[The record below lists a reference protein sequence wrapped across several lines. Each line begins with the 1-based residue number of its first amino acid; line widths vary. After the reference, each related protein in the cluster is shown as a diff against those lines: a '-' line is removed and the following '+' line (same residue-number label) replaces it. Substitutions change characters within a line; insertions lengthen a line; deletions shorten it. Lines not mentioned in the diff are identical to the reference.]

1 MGLETA
7 AIAAIASTA
16 VSAGTSAAGFAQAGK
31 ARNEMKKAEAEA
43 DAAMAAARKKLE
55 VNYLAGLSLAK
66 EPYELARENL
76 LQRSAALTQAGVEG
90 ETRGVAATAGKVL
103 MAGQAQAAQQRAS
116 MSQEMNR
123 LQELAA
129 REESR
134 LQGARVDLDIGEA
147 KGQQQSA
154 ADYQAAADAAKA
166 GAIKSL
172 GTAITSGVGAFSQN
186 PFDVTKSAGST
197 GAPSLG
203 TFSGTD
209 YSTFGQD
216 LISFDPIMPTLQS
229 VIGSDGISVQ
239 DPFYQFLQP
248 GVSAPKIG

>member
-1 MGLETA
+1 MALGTTGALIASA
-7 AIAAIASTA
+7 AIQ
-16 VSAGTSAAGFAQAGK
+16 AGTSAAGFAQAGK
-31 ARNEMKKAEAEA
+31 ARKEMKKAEAEA

-55 VNYLAGLSLAK
+55 VNYLAGLSIAK

-90 ETRGVAATAGKVL
+90 STRGAAATAGQVL

-134 LQGARVDLDIGEA
+134 LQSARVDLDIGEA
-147 KGQQQSA
+147 KGAQQAA
-154 ADYQAAADAAKA
+154 ADFQAAADAAKA
-166 GAIKSL
+166 GAIKSAAGAL
-172 GTAITSGVGAFSQN
+172 TTGVQIFSEN
-186 PFDVTKSAGST
+186 PFDVTKAAGTS
-197 GAPSLG
+197 GAAPSLG
-203 TFSGTD
+203 SFSGTD

-216 LISFDPIMPTLQS
+216 LINFDPVMPNLTN
-229 VIGSDGISVQ
+229 
-239 DPFYQFLQP
+239 DPFYQFTQA
-248 GVSAPKIG
+248 GVTAPKLP

>member
-1 MGLETA
+1 MALGTTGALIASA
-7 AIAAIASTA
+7 AIQ
-16 VSAGTSAAGFAQAGK
+16 AGTSAAGFAQAGK
-31 ARNEMKKAEAEA
+31 ARKEMKKAEAEA
-43 DAAMAAARKKLE
+43 DKAMAAARKKLE
-55 VNYLAGLSLAK
+55 VNYLAGLSIAK

-90 ETRGVAATAGKVL
+90 ETRGAAATAGQVL

-134 LQGARVDLDIGEA
+134 LQQQRVGLDIGEA
-147 KGQQQSA
+147 KGAQQAA
-154 ADYQAAADAAKA
+154 ADFQAAADAAKA
-166 GAIKSL
+166 GAIKSAAGAL
-172 GTAITSGVGAFSQN
+172 TTGVQAFSEN
-186 PFDVTKSAGST
+186 PFDVSAAAGTS
-197 GAPSLG
+197 GAAPSLG

-216 LISFDPIMPTLQS
+216 LISFDTVMPNLTN
-229 VIGSDGISVQ
+229 
-239 DPFYQFLQP
+239 DPFYQFTQA
-248 GVSAPKIG
+248 GVTAPKLP

>member
-1 MGLETA
+1 MALGTTG
-7 AIAAIASTA
+7 AIIASAA
-16 VSAGTSAAGFAQAGK
+16 VQTGTSAAGFLQAGK
-31 ARNEMKKAEAEA
+31 ARKEMKKAEAEA

-55 VNYLAGLSLAK
+55 VNYLAGLSIAK

-90 ETRGVAATAGKVL
+90 STRGAAATAGQVL

-134 LQGARVDLDIGEA
+134 LQQQKVNLDIGEA
-147 KGQQQSA
+147 KGAQQAA

-166 GAIKSL
+166 GAIKSAAGAL
-172 GTAITSGVGAFSQN
+172 TTGIKAFSEN
-186 PFDVTKSAGST
+186 PFDVTAASG
-197 GAPSLG
+197 GGEVPSLG
-203 TFSGTD
+203 TYSGTD
-209 YSTFGQD
+209 YSGFGQD
-216 LISFDPIMPTLQS
+216 LINFDPMVTNLS
-229 VIGSDGISVQ
+229 N
-239 DPFYQFLQP
+239 DPAFVFNQMAGL
-248 GVSAPKIG
+248 SAPKLR

>member
-1 MGLETA
+1 MALGTTGAIIASA
-7 AIAAIASTA
+7 AIQ
-16 VSAGTSAAGFAQAGK
+16 AGTSAAGFAQAGK

-55 VNYLAGLSLAK
+55 VNYLAGLSIAK

-90 ETRGVAATAGKVL
+90 STRGAAATAGQVL

-134 LQGARVDLDIGEA
+134 LQSARVDLDLGEV
-147 KGQQQSA
+147 KGNQQA
-154 ADYQAAADAAKA
+154 AANYQAAADAAKA
-166 GAIKSL
+166 GAIKSAAGAL
-172 GTAITSGVGAFSQN
+172 TTGIKAFSEN
-186 PFDVTKSAGST
+186 PFDVTKASG
-197 GAPSLG
+197 GGEVPSLG
-203 TFSGTD
+203 TYSGTD
-209 YSTFGQD
+209 YSGFGQD
-216 LISFDPIMPTLQS
+216 LISFDPIVTNLS
-229 VIGSDGISVQ
+229 N
-239 DPFYQFLQP
+239 DPAFVFNQMAGL
-248 GVSAPKIG
+248 SAPKLR

>member
-43 DAAMAAARKKLE
+43 DKAMAAARKKLE
-55 VNYLAGLSLAK
+55 VNYLAGLSIAK

-90 ETRGVAATAGKVL
+90 STRGAAATAGQVL
-103 MAGQAQAAQQRAS
+103 MAGQAQAAQQRAA
-116 MSQEMNR
+116 MSREMQQ
-123 LQELAA
+123 LQQLAA
-129 REESR
+129 QEESR

-147 KGQQQSA
+147 KGEQLA
-154 ADYQAAADAAKA
+154 AANFQAQADAAKA
-166 GAIKSL
+166 GAFKSL
-172 GTAITSGVGAFSQN
+172 GTAITTGVGAFSQN
-186 PFDVTKSAGST
+186 PFDVTKASGGTS
-197 GAPSLG
+197 APSLG

-216 LISFDPIMPTLQS
+216 LINFDPMMPNLTGNQ
-229 VIGSDGISVQ
+229 
-239 DPFYQFLQP
+239 FYDFLQP
-248 GVSAPKIG
+248 GVTAPKIGE

>member
-1 MGLETA
+1 MALGTTG
-7 AIAAIASTA
+7 AIIASAA
-16 VSAGTSAAGFAQAGK
+16 VQTGTSAAGFLQAGK
-31 ARNEMKKAEAEA
+31 ARKEMKKAEAEA

-55 VNYLAGLSLAK
+55 VNYLAGLSIAK

-90 ETRGVAATAGKVL
+90 STRGAAATAGQVL

-134 LQGARVDLDIGEA
+134 LQSARVDLDIGEA
-147 KGQQQSA
+147 KGAQQAA

-166 GAIKSL
+166 GAIKSAAGAL
-172 GTAITSGVGAFSQN
+172 TTGIKAFSEN
-186 PFDVTKSAGST
+186 PFDVTAASG
-197 GAPSLG
+197 GGEVPSLG
-203 TFSGTD
+203 TYSGTD
-209 YSTFGQD
+209 YSGFGQD
-216 LISFDPIMPTLQS
+216 LISFDPIVTNLS
-229 VIGSDGISVQ
+229 N
-239 DPFYQFLQP
+239 DPAFVFNQMAGL
-248 GVSAPKIG
+248 SAPKLR

>member
-1 MGLETA
+1 MALGTTGALIASA
-7 AIAAIASTA
+7 AIQ
-16 VSAGTSAAGFAQAGK
+16 AGTSAAGFAQAGK
-31 ARNEMKKAEAEA
+31 ARKEMKKAEAEA
-43 DAAMAAARKKLE
+43 DKAMAAARKKLE
-55 VNYLAGLSLAK
+55 VNYLAGLSIAK

-90 ETRGVAATAGKVL
+90 STRGAAATAGQVL

-147 KGQQQSA
+147 KGAQQAA
-154 ADYQAAADAAKA
+154 ADFQAAADAAKA
-166 GAIKSL
+166 GAIKSAAGAL
-172 GTAITSGVGAFSQN
+172 TTGVQIFSEN
-186 PFDVTKSAGST
+186 PFDVTKAAGTS
-197 GAPSLG
+197 GAAPSLG
-203 TFSGTD
+203 SFSGTD

-216 LISFDPIMPTLQS
+216 LINFDPVMPNLTN
-229 VIGSDGISVQ
+229 
-239 DPFYQFLQP
+239 DPFYQFTQA
-248 GVSAPKIG
+248 GVTAPKLP

>member
-1 MGLETA
+1 MALGTTGALIASA
-7 AIAAIASTA
+7 AIQG
-16 VSAGTSAAGFAQAGK
+16 GTSAAGFAQAGK
-31 ARNEMKKAEAEA
+31 ARKEMKKAEAEA
-43 DAAMAAARKKLE
+43 DKAMAAARKKLE
-55 VNYLAGLSLAK
+55 VNYLAGLSIAK

-90 ETRGVAATAGKVL
+90 STRGAAATAGQVL

-134 LQGARVDLDIGEA
+134 LQSARVDIDLGEV
-147 KGQQQSA
+147 KGAQQAA
-154 ADYQAAADAAKA
+154 ADYQDDMVAAQKGAINNLA
-166 GAIKSL
+166 GAL
-172 GTAITSGVGAFSQN
+172 TTGVQVLSEN
-186 PFDVTKSAGST
+186 PFDVTKAAGTS
-197 GAPSLG
+197 GAAPSLG

-216 LISFDPIMPTLQS
+216 LINFDPMMPNLTGNQ
-229 VIGSDGISVQ
+229 
-239 DPFYQFLQP
+239 FYDFLQP
-248 GVSAPKIG
+248 GVTAPIIGE

>member
-1 MGLETA
+1 MALGTTGALIASA
-7 AIAAIASTA
+7 AIQ
-16 VSAGTSAAGFAQAGK
+16 AGTSAAGFAQAGK
-31 ARNEMKKAEAEA
+31 ARKEMKKAEAEA
-43 DAAMAAARKKLE
+43 DKAMAAARKKLE
-55 VNYLAGLSLAK
+55 VNYLAGLSIAK

-90 ETRGVAATAGKVL
+90 STRGAAATAGQVL

-134 LQGARVDLDIGEA
+134 LQSARVDLDLGEA
-147 KGQQQSA
+147 KGAQQAA

-166 GAIKSL
+166 GAIKSAAGAL
-172 GTAITSGVGAFSQN
+172 TTGVQIFSEN
-186 PFDVTKSAGST
+186 PFDVTKAAGTS
-197 GAPSLG
+197 GAAPSLG
-203 TFSGTD
+203 SFSGTD

-216 LISFDPIMPTLQS
+216 LINFDPVMPNLTN
-229 VIGSDGISVQ
+229 
-239 DPFYQFLQP
+239 DPFYQFTQA
-248 GVSAPKIG
+248 GVTAPKLP

>member
-1 MGLETA
+1 MALGTTGALIASA
-7 AIAAIASTA
+7 AIQ
-16 VSAGTSAAGFAQAGK
+16 AGTSAAGFAQAGK
-31 ARNEMKKAEAEA
+31 ARKEMKKAEAEA
-43 DAAMAAARKKLE
+43 DKAMAAARKKLE
-55 VNYLAGLSLAK
+55 VNYLAGLSIAK

-90 ETRGVAATAGKVL
+90 ETRGAAATAGQVL

-134 LQGARVDLDIGEA
+134 LQQQRVGLDIGEA
-147 KGQQQSA
+147 KGAQQAA
-154 ADYQAAADAAKA
+154 ADFQAAADAAKA
-166 GAIKSL
+166 GAIKSAAGAL
-172 GTAITSGVGAFSQN
+172 TTGVQAFSEN
-186 PFDVTKSAGST
+186 PFDVSAAAGTS
-197 GAPSLG
+197 GAAPSLG

-216 LISFDPIMPTLQS
+216 LISFDTVMPNLTN
-229 VIGSDGISVQ
+229 
-239 DPFYQFLQP
+239 DPFYQFMQP
-248 GVSAPKIG
+248 GVTAPKLP

>member
-1 MGLETA
+1 MALGTTGALIASA
-7 AIAAIASTA
+7 AIQ
-16 VSAGTSAAGFAQAGK
+16 AGTSAAGFAQAGK
-31 ARNEMKKAEAEA
+31 ARKEMKKAQAEA
-43 DAAMAAARKKLE
+43 DKAMAAARKKLE
-55 VNYLAGLSLAK
+55 VNYLAGLSIAK

-90 ETRGVAATAGKVL
+90 ETRGAAATAGQVL

-134 LQGARVDLDIGEA
+134 LQSARVNVDLGEVRGA
-147 KGQQQSA
+147 QQAA
-154 ADYQAAADAAKA
+154 ADYQDDMVAAQKGAINNLA
-166 GAIKSL
+166 GAL
-172 GTAITSGVGAFSQN
+172 TTGVQAFSQN
-186 PFDVTKSAGST
+186 PFDVSAAAGTS
-197 GAPSLG
+197 GAAPSLG

-216 LISFDPIMPTLQS
+216 LINFQPIMPNLTN
-229 VIGSDGISVQ
+229 
-239 DPFYQFLQP
+239 DPFYQFTQA
-248 GVSAPKIG
+248 GVTAPKLP